1 MERKVIINGDD
12 FGMRAEVNE
21 AIAKAATEGIL
32 TSASIIV
39 NMEASEEA
47 VKIAKSMP
55 KLGLGVH
62 LNLSKGKALSKRPAV
77 NCLVDKTGDFN
88 LSAKKLWFLSIVSHK
103 VRTAIYSELAEQIQ
117 WLIDRGINPT
127 HLDSHYHIHS
137 FPGLYSI
144 ICRLAAGFNVRAM
157 RWVYEPK
164 EVSNVPWPISNNKGK
179 KDARVYRFF
188 AKINRLQN
196 SDFIKSN
203 AFVGIAHSGRI
214 DVNFFKAVALYCRGA
229 VTEVM
234 THPAVNSQSYDREKG
249 LQRETELKAI
259 CDERTRQ
266 YFSEG
271 ELELI
276 HYGRL

>member
-1 MERKVIINGDD
+1 
-12 FGMRAEVNE
+12 
-21 AIAKAATEGIL
+21 
-32 TSASIIV
+32 
-39 NMEASEEA
+39 
-47 VKIAKSMP
+47 
-55 KLGLGVH
+55 
-62 LNLSKGKALSKRPAV
+62 
-77 NCLVDKTGDFN
+77 
-88 LSAKKLWFLSIVSHK
+88 
-103 VRTAIYSELAEQIQ
+103 
-117 WLIDRGINPT
+117 
-127 HLDSHYHIHS
+127 
-137 FPGLYSI
+137 
-144 ICRLAAGFNVRAM
+144 
-157 RWVYEPK
+157 
-164 EVSNVPWPISNNKGK
+164 VPWPISNNKGK